1 MALRLEV
8 RGVKVFDVDSGAWAM
23 EERDFELSAKR
34 VRREQDARTRVCE
47 MYQARLVKVKKEHER
62 RESAMKNTVDEKMKE
77 KLAEVAQAFECACCF
92 ETLGER
98 SLAFKPCGHAFCN
111 GACCLSA
118 QAVECPE
125 CRQAVVGRVVPFGA
139 LANAE
144 AALAV
149 GGLRCVPLCATG
161 FAVIN
166 YQ

>member
-1 MALRLEV
+1 
-8 RGVKVFDVDSGAWAM
+8 M
-23 EERDFELSAKR
+23 EEGDLELYVKR
-34 VRREQDARTRVCE
+34 VRRKQDVRT
-47 MYQARLVKVKKEHER
+47 MYQARLVEVKEHEKEGER

-77 KLAEVAQAFECACCF
+77 KLAEVAQGFACACCF

-149 GGLRCVPLCATG
+149 GGLRCVPL
-161 FAVIN
+161 
-166 YQ
+166 